1 MFLTS
6 RSKQSIKS
14 RVPRVPGVNRFPFQ
28 VTLGGLGDLG
38 TPLLEA
44 ALEPADFYRIFD
56 NPRRFFRKK
65 PTKLL
70 ENPETSSEPK
80 KTPWVNVPEA
90 RSSTGPQTARCSSTG
105 TASSGTVP
113 RPRLAELKP
122 LLKDLFE
129 EQAEAQDAQQL
140 QSKIDQLQKLQQILQ
155 LQQEGLKQQQKV
167 AQSYQPKVQRLSEYH
182 PPARG
187 YSASITSPRGAN
199 GVAGAV
205 YPMSFMLPLMEE
217 IRRSPVEVW

>member
-1 MFLTS
+1 MEFTTNQLIPIPNLIWT
-6 RSKQSIKS
+6 
-14 RVPRVPGVNRFPFQ
+14 
-28 VTLGGLGDLG
+28 
-38 TPLLEA
+38 
-44 ALEPADFYRIFD
+44 EP
-56 NPRRFFRKK
+56 
-65 PTKLL
+65 
-70 ENPETSSEPK
+70 
-80 KTPWVNVPEA
+80 PWSTTEA
-90 RSSTGPQTARCSSTG
+90 RSSACPQTARCG
-105 TASSGTVP
+105 TATTAQ

-155 LQQEGLKQQQKV
+155 MQQEGLKQQQKV

-187 YSASITSPRGAN
+187 YSASMTSPRGDK
-199 GVAGAV
+199 GSPGAV

-217 IRRSPVEVW
+217 IWRSPVEVGSLSHSLQQVVQDFFHQQ